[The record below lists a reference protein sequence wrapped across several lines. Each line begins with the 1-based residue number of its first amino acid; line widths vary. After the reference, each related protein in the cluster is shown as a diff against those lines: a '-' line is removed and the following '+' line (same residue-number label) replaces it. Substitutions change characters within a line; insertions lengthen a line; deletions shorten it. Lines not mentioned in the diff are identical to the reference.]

1 MLYDKFVLA
10 LKKRVGKMIKKRG
23 WGMISAA
30 VVIMAAVLVLS
41 GISGFAAS
49 SNVEAE
55 VTGAQE
61 NPNDNTVTIGVK
73 VKNKGSDFGGYVRV
87 FINDYTNDNYSQT
100 DGALTYDT
108 YIAVAAG
115 SEEVT
120 TIDFPRPNG
129 MHFADADIR
138 LQVLD
143 EKGKVLYDHKQH
155 SLFDEN
161 EWYYGVLSDNPSSL
175 LFINSYN
182 YGYYINNDLE
192 QKDLTAADMDDSST
206 YNSIRMLIIDDYDI
220 SALSS
225 TAIANIEN
233 WVRSGGALVIGTGYA
248 MDDTFSEFDQ
258 TFIEATLNSKSIY
271 PQSTYYTLD
280 YSGTMQCADINYGNG
295 YYNRGYYSG
304 SIQYTLPSKYEG
316 KGVIMLV
323 PFALSDSTL
332 DGNYFVSDLLSDFSS
347 FINSQTSV
355 TDPSIN
361 SNFDDLFAVM
371 QGRGTINLPLLFIS
385 MAIYI
390 VLVGPGIYL
399 ILKAANKREKMWVLI
414 PVIAVA
420 FVGITYLFSRGFS
433 LHNKALA
440 CISVQAADGSS
451 VKSEYIFGYNSKA
464 KDWTIKLDDDVDAAG
479 LYFCSSSMYDY
490 KHTDRYYFG
499 SARTPDGVKL
509 TYKPKSVF
517 STVCYRAVTDNDSE
531 FGSDDFSVELTNDYS
546 VIEGSF
552 TNNSD
557 RDIKKVLL
565 VCNGGYAIIDNVKA
579 GKSVTL
585 DERAYD
591 FYNGVSSELSYDAVR
606 QYEKKEY
613 SDAKYIAALATAAV
627 ELGAYDDY
635 AIVLFDTKDSLVTS
649 REKKE
654 CFACYYVLPD

>member
-1 MLYDKFVLA
+1 MT
-10 LKKRVGKMIKKRG
+10 KKRG
-23 WGMISAA
+23 WGIISVAA
-30 VVIMAAVLVLS
+30 VIVAAVLVCS
-41 GISGFAAS
+41 GISSIAAS

-73 VKNKGSDFGGYVRV
+73 VKNKGSDFGGYVRI
-87 FINDYTNDNYSQT
+87 FINDYSCDNYSQT

-115 SEEVT
+115 SEDVAAIT
-120 TIDFPRPNG
+120 FPRPNSV
-129 MHFADADIR
+129 HFTDADIR

-155 SLFDEN
+155 RLFDES

-175 LFINSYN
+175 LYINSYN
-182 YGYYINNDLE
+182 YGYYLNNDLE
-192 QKDLTAADMDDSST
+192 QKDLTAADMEDTVT
-206 YNSIRMLIIDDYDI
+206 YNSIRMLVIDDYDI

-225 TAIANIEN
+225 TSIANIEN
-233 WVRSGGALVIGTGYA
+233 WVRSGGVLVVGSGAAL
-248 MDDTFSEFDQ
+248 DETFSKFDQ
-258 TFIEATLNSKSIY
+258 NFIEATLNSKSVF

-280 YSGTMQCADINYGNG
+280 YSGTMQCADINYGGG

-304 SIQYTLPSKYEG
+304 SIQYTLPTKNEG
-316 KGVIMLV
+316 KGAIMLV

-332 DGNYFVSDLLSDFSS
+332 DANYFVSDLLSDFSS
-347 FINSQTSV
+347 FINSQSSV
-355 TDPSIN
+355 TDPSI
-361 SNFDDLFAVM
+361 SSDFDNLFAVM
-371 QGRGTINLPLLFIS
+371 QGKGTINLPLLFIS
-385 MAIYI
+385 MAVYI

-399 ILKAANKREKMWVLI
+399 ILKAANKREKMWVFI

-440 CISVQAADGSS
+440 CISVQAADGSG

-464 KDWTIKLDDDVDAAG
+464 KDWTIRLDDDVDAAG
-479 LYFCSSSMYDY
+479 LYFCSSTMYDY

-517 STVCYRAVTDNDSE
+517 STICYRAVADNDSE

-546 VIEGSF
+546 VIEGVF

-557 RDIKKVLL
+557 KDIKKVLL

-579 GKSVTL
+579 GESVTL

-591 FYNGVSSELSYDAVR
+591 FYSSVSSELTNDALNR
-606 QYEKKEY
+606 YERKEY
-613 SDAKYIAALATAAV
+613 TDAKYTAALATAAV

-649 REKKE
+649 REKKD
-654 CFACYYVLPD
+654 CFSCYYVLPD